1 MANEFNQGDNA
12 FIIVSNFK
20 IEEVK
25 VLKVAAGFA
34 TIHFVNREGGTRL
47 NEHRLFR
54 TKEEAA
60 ASVHRRVL

>member
-1 MANEFNQGDNA
+1 MANEFNQGDTA

-47 NEHRLFR
+47 SEH
-54 TKEEAA
+54 
-60 ASVHRRVL
+60 